1 MTLPTHNPTPSPSP
15 FRLEVLGTPR
25 MLGPAGEVRVE
36 RKMAALAAYVA
47 LEGPTPRQ
55 RMAELLWEG
64 NEELARTNMRQ
75 LLRRLRLAADMPLV
89 GGREVLS
96 LAEGVEVDAVEL
108 RRRVER
114 ERYADALA
122 LEGELLG
129 SFQYADLEEFDSW
142 LHHTR
147 ERLKGYV
154 RRAVVAEV
162 ARLERQGE
170 LTRALALAERQLAR
184 DSHSEEA
191 YRLLMRLHYLVGD
204 RTAALGLYELC
215 KQVLQRELDARP
227 SAETEAL
234 AREIAQARTRPA
246 APAPVAS
253 ARAPLP
259 PTVLR
264 PPVLVGRERAWAEAE
279 EAWSAG
285 KGIYIAGAG
294 GMGKS
299 RLARDFAASKGAY
312 LVIQG
317 RPGDERVPY
326 STMTRVF
333 RQMLAQ
339 RPEVSLEPWV
349 RAELGRVMPEFADP
363 SGALPPPMSSDSDRV
378 RFFEALSVVIR
389 RCTSGLAAQLYDDFQ
404 FFDTATVVAGAYIF
418 GNAYP
423 FGEGMPHIIVCYRD
437 DELLPT
443 TRAVLHDMVESGA
456 VSTVKL
462 APLAAD
468 EVAALLEAT
477 AIPGAAGLAGDLSR
491 YTGGNPLFI
500 TETLKHLLESGAFQA
515 GRMQGAVA
523 ERLPSQL
530 GKVAPLIQRRLERLS
545 RPALRLA
552 QVAALAGTDFTL
564 DVAGEVL
571 EIPALE
577 LDGPV
582 AELEAAQILCGEAF
596 THDLVFEATRAAI
609 PAAVAR
615 LLHQRLAMAL
625 ERRGAPPAVVAHH
638 WLESSE
644 PRRARPYLNAAA
656 ESAESTLRYEEAA
669 ELRTRAATL

>member
-1 MTLPTHNPTPSPSP
+1 MRPPATSPSP
-15 FRLEVLGTPR
+15 FRLELLGKSR
-25 MLGPAGEVRVE
+25 LLGPAGEVRVE
-36 RKMAALAAYVA
+36 RKMAALVAWLA

-55 RMAELLWEG
+55 RLAELLWAG

-89 GGREVLS
+89 GGRELLS
-96 LAEGVEVDAVEL
+96 LAEDVGVDALEL
-108 RRRVER
+108 RRLVEA

-129 SFQYADLEEFDSW
+129 SFDYSDMEEFGSW
-142 LHHTR
+142 LLHTR
-147 ERLKGYV
+147 ERLKGHV

-162 ARLERQGE
+162 GRLERQGE
-170 LTRALALAERQLAR
+170 LNRALALAERHLGR
-184 DSHSEEA
+184 DPHCEDA
-191 YRLLMRLHYLVGD
+191 YRLLMRLHYLAGD
-204 RTAALGLYELC
+204 RTAALGLYEMC
-215 KQVLQRELDARP
+215 KQMLQRELDARP

-234 AREIAQARTRPA
+234 AREIAQARARPA
-246 APAPVAS
+246 APAPVAP

-285 KGIYIAGAG
+285 KGLYIAGTG
-294 GMGKS
+294 GLGKS

-317 RPGDERVPY
+317 RPGDEHVPY
-326 STMTRVF
+326 STTMRAF

-339 RPEVSLEPWV
+339 RPEVELEPWV

-363 SGALPPPMSSDSDRV
+363 SGALPPPMSSESDRV

-423 FGEGMPHIIVCYRD
+423 FGEHMPHIIVCYRD
-437 DELLPT
+437 DELMPT
-443 TRAVLHDMVESGA
+443 TRAVLRDMVESGA
-456 VSTVKL
+456 VKTVKL
-462 APLAAD
+462 APLTAD
-468 EVAALLEAT
+468 EVAALLEST
-477 AIPGAAGLAGDLSR
+477 AVPGAAGLAGELSR

-500 TETLKHLLESGAFQA
+500 TEALKHLLESGALREGQV
-515 GRMQGAVA
+515 QGALA

-530 GKVAPLIQRRLERLS
+530 GRVAPLIQRRLERLS

-552 QVAALAGTDFTL
+552 QVAALAGTAFTL

-571 EIPALE
+571 EVPAIE

-582 AELEAAQILCGEAF
+582 AELEAAQILRGESF

-609 PAAVAR
+609 PEAVAR
-615 LLHQRLAMAL
+615 LLHQRLAVAL
-625 ERRGAPPAVVAHH
+625 ERRGAAPAVVAHH
-638 WLESSE
+638 WLESPE

-656 ESAESTLRYEEAA
+656 QSAESTLRHAEAA
-669 ELRTRAATL
+669 ELRTRASTL